1 MDGSAATT
9 LPVELESV
17 DQPTVLTRV
26 RVVRGGKR
34 TPKTT
39 SASCLVRW
47 NWGVRAA
54 GYSVERLGVSSES
67 VTFRQE
73 FRRGVFGCDNSPGAR
88 EENRRWCGGAY
99 GTLYAGRLRDP
110 RLGLGCST
118 IDGERMAFVW
128 VEPSS
133 QTQYVSVAQPGF
145 TEVYE
150 VAGELPVRIA
160 TTSGVGADPLVA
172 TFHLFE
178 HDAAG
183 QLLRRYELNAVPAG

>member
-1 MDGSAATT
+1 
-9 LPVELESV
+9 V
-17 DQPTVLTRV
+17 
-26 RVVRGGKR
+26 
-34 TPKTT
+34 
-39 SASCLVRW
+39 
-47 NWGVRAA
+47 
-54 GYSVERLGVSSES
+54 YSES

-88 EENRRWCGGAY
+88 EEDRRWCSGAY
-99 GTLYAGRLRDP
+99 GTLYSGHLRDP

-133 QTQYVSVAQPGF
+133 ETQYVSVVQPGF

-160 TTSGVGADPLVA
+160 TTSGLNADPLVA

-178 HDAAG
+178 HDATG
-183 QLLRRYELNAVPAG
+183 HLLRRYELNAVPAG